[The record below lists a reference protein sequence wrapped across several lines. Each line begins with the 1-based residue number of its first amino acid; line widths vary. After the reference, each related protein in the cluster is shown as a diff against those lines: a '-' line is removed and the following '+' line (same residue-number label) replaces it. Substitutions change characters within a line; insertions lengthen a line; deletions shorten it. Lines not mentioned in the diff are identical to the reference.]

1 MLAGTPPTGKTPGGY
16 PDGGK
21 SGGYGYGQDGRV
33 GGMEPG
39 EAGAST
45 AIYNINSSFGGDNAS
60 VPSSGIGA
68 ATVTPKSKAI

>member
-45 AIYNINSSFGGDNAS
+45 AIHTTS
-60 VPSSGIGA
+60 VVRLMAIATRVPPSSGIGA
-68 ATVTPKSKAI
+68 ATATPR